1 MKLKEIVTTIVVA
14 AIFIIYLYFASVI
27 TSQYTKEAIVIDTT
41 NETVIVEDSQG
52 YVWEFYGENFSKKD
66 KVVLTFNNKNTSTIF
81 DDEIIK
87 VKKTGKIIPR
97 IT

>member
-1 MKLKEIVTTIVVA
+1 MKAREIIVTIIVAVV
-14 AIFIIYLYFASVI
+14 FIVYLYAASVI
-27 TSQYTKEAIVIDTT
+27 SSRYTKQATVIDTT

-66 KVVLTFNNKNTSTIF
+66 KVILTFDDKNTSTIF

-87 VKKTGKIIPR
+87 VKKQGR
-97 IT
+97 